1 MNYNISKTEEILKEY
16 ISKPNT
22 IFVFPTSVAA
32 VSWAERLL
40 EFVPAIAMERFIAWD
55 VFKGDA
61 IRSKQQ
67 NRTSIP
73 SVLRKIFAQYLVVYN
88 TKLCKEGKPLFNS
101 IINPVY
107 ADQSTSFAGWIASI
121 LPALGT
127 WKKHFDKSLLNGNTQ
142 TDDSDKDFLVLY
154 NEYKDFLDKYDLFD
168 PAWEEPP
175 FQDNGFEYV
184 IFYPEILSDFC
195 EYEKILRESAHVKI
209 VSVFDGEKQ
218 FEQENVPECILY
230 TNSRTEL
237 RETTLFI
244 KDLIEQKKCDYNDI
258 VISVP
263 DMENWGSYIMRELD
277 LYCIPAVLRS
287 GKSMSAYG
295 AGRFFSQVQQCVN
308 TKFSFDSV
316 KELLLNAFLPWKDT
330 DAIKLLIQF
339 GIDNSCVCSYE
350 SNAEIID
357 VWQEAFSADSKSLR
371 EKNLYTTLKKHC
383 SAMCKVTSFEELQL
397 EYFKFKAALFNEQ
410 EFLEESDLVLG
421 RCLTEL
427 ANLIDIE
434 QSFPDV
440 PVNNHFSFYVSLIGE
455 KEYLPQQKKCGVSVV
470 PYRLSAVAPAYCH
483 IIVGASQSNLTVLFK
498 QLSFLSQS
506 KRDMLSVSDADP
518 SVSFIELYRRHSLGQ
533 VRFSCSQKSFSGYS
547 IPHSVFN
554 IKKCLNGLPQN
565 QEECS
570 PFDYYSSELV
580 DFVEKSE
587 RTISEKL
594 AITDIQKE
602 GFSNWFKGIS
612 CDSDESKNK
621 TDFTSSAE
629 QILKVVQSRK
639 NPEKISV
646 SQTAMVE
653 YYDCPRKWVFKQLLQ
668 LKEPEVQAELMQD
681 TLLGTIYHAI
691 ISKYL
696 EQYLVSNSYIESPEI
711 DEDGKSVLS
720 KENCEKLFSCV
731 HEVLC
736 EYQASPLTRQLLMV
750 QEKAIYDVVE
760 RFLVFFTNQFSKY
773 KIAGLEKKLSCIPTF
788 AQDVNDVEFC
798 GILDCVLEVSPEEF
812 IIIDFKTGGTP
823 APKNCKPND
832 DDLLF
837 DFQMP
842 MYVTLWETNDKAESV
857 IGAAFMSIQK
867 LELVPILGD
876 FGSRKK
882 GLQRYSTET
891 EKGFDYTLDCFNNQA
906 KEYINALKNA
916 DFKYLESV
924 PFSKC
929 LSCSWKEVCRT
940 NYIVSGDKL

>member
-1 MNYNISKTEEILKEY
+1 MKYNISKTEEILKEY
-16 ISKPNT
+16 LAKPNT
-22 IFVFPTSVAA
+22 IFVFPTSVSA

-73 SVLRKIFAQYLVVYN
+73 SVLRKIFAQYLIACN
-88 TKLCKEGKPLFNS
+88 TKLCKEGKPLFTS

-107 ADQSTSFAGWIASI
+107 ADQSSSFAGWMASV

-142 TDDSDKDFLVLY
+142 TDEADKDFLVLY
-154 NEYKDFLDKYDLFD
+154 NEYKDFLDKHDLFD

-184 IFYPEILSDFC
+184 IFYPEILSDFS

-218 FEQENVPECILY
+218 PEQENEVECILY

-237 RETTLFI
+237 RETALFI

-308 TKFSFDSV
+308 TNFSFDSV

-350 SNAEIID
+350 SNSEIID
-357 VWQEAFSADSKSLR
+357 VWQEAFSADAKSLR

-383 SAMCKVTSFEELQL
+383 TAMCNVSSFEELQL
-397 EYFKFKAALFNEQ
+397 EYFKFKAALFNEK
-410 EFLEESDLVLG
+410 EFLEESDLILG

-427 ANLIDIE
+427 AGLIDIE

-440 PVNNHFSFYVSLIGE
+440 PENNHFAFYVSLIAE
-455 KEYLPQQKKCGVSVV
+455 KEYLPQQKKRGISVV

-483 IIVGASQSNLTVLFK
+483 IIVGSSQNNLTVLFK

-506 KRDMLSVSDADP
+506 KRDMLSVSDVDP

-547 IPHSVFN
+547 IPHSAFK
-554 IKKCLNGLPQN
+554 IKKCMNGLPQN

-587 RTISEKL
+587 RTISDEL
-594 AITDIQKE
+594 AISDMQKE
-602 GFSNWFKGIS
+602 GFYNWFKGIS
-612 CDSDESKNK
+612 CDSDENKNK

-629 QILKVVQSRK
+629 QILKAVQSKK

-646 SQTAMVE
+646 SQTAMKD
-653 YYDCPRKWVFKQLLQ
+653 YYDCPRKWVFKRLLQ
-668 LKEPEVQAELMQD
+668 LKEPEVHAELMQD
-681 TLLGTIYHAI
+681 TWLGTIYHSI

-696 EQYLVSNSYIESPEI
+696 EQYLVSSSYIESPEI
-711 DEDGKSVLS
+711 DEEGKNILS
-720 KENCEKLFSCV
+720 AENCEKLKSCV
-731 HEVLC
+731 REVLC
-736 EYQASPLTRQLLMV
+736 GYQASPLTRQLLMV
-750 QEKAIYDVVE
+750 QEKAIYEVAE

-773 KIAGLEKKLSCIPTF
+773 KIAGLEKKLSCTPAF
-788 AQDVNDVEFC
+788 AQDTGDVEYY

-823 APKNCKPND
+823 AQKDCKPND
-832 DDLLF
+832 DGMLC

-857 IGAAFMSIQK
+857 VGAAFMSIQK
-867 LELVPILGD
+867 LELVPI
-876 FGSRKK
+876 FGYFPSKK
-882 GLQRYSTET
+882 KSMARYSTET
-891 EKGFDYTLDCFNNQA
+891 EAGFDSTLLCFDKQA
-906 KEYINALKNA
+906 EDYVGALKNA
-916 DFKYLESV
+916 EFKYLESV
-924 PFSKC
+924 SFDNC
-929 LSCSWKEVCRT
+929 ASCSWKEVCRT
-940 NYIVSGDKL
+940 TYIVSGDKL